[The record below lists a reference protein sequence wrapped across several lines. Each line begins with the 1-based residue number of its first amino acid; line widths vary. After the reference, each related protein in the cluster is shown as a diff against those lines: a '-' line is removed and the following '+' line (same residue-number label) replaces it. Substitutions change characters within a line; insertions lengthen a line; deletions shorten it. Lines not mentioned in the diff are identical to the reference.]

1 MQRSTHEIQYV
12 PLFGCVYES
21 YKHRKWYLAKGI
33 HQMFHPQKSHPDQ
46 RSKLSLSFVAFWVAS
61 QELQRQTQILMRR
74 SMELEEEL
82 EEEELK
88 HEVWRK

>member
-1 MQRSTHEIQYV
+1 MVFGKGYSSDVSSTETI
-12 PLFGCVYES
+12 
-21 YKHRKWYLAKGI
+21 I
-33 HQMFHPQKSHPDQ
+33 
-46 RSKLSLSFVAFWVAS
+46 LSAFEALPELC

-74 SMELEEEL
+74 SMKLEEEL

>member
-1 MQRSTHEIQYV
+1 MRYV

-33 HQMFHPQKSHPDQ
+33 HQMFHPQKYHPFSE
-46 RSKLSLSFVAFWVAS
+46 RALPELC